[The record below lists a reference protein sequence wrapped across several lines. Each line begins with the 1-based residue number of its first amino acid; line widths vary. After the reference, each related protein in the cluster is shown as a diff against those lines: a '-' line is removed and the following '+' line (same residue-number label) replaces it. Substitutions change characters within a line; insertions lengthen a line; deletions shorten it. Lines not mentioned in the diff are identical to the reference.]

1 MQEIK
6 IINYITI
13 NGKTRLWEDLS
24 ESEKKEAAEKIQ
36 ENIMRVA
43 GYKRRTA

>member
-13 NGKTRLWEDLS
+13 DGKTRLWDELS
-24 ESEKKEAAEKIQ
+24 ESEKKEAAQKLQ
-36 ENIMRVA
+36 ENMMKIA
-43 GYKRRTA
+43 GYKRGTA